1 MISEKWQRQK
11 IIIEP
16 DIIVFGAIYPLFSI
30 YFQHIWHEYLVVRNN
45 KFKYNIYSIFRI
57 FFGMKLIL
65 IVTLHECKAHVT
77 RMFDVITPKVQ
88 TKTFASKF

>member
-1 MISEKWQRQK
+1 MSQYSALNYNC
-11 IIIEP
+11 IIR
-16 DIIVFGAIYPLFSI
+16 Y
-30 YFQHIWHEYLVVRNN
+30 
-45 KFKYNIYSIFRI
+45 YNDWEIFYFRI

-65 IVTLHECKAHVT
+65 IVALHECKAHVT